1 MTCRCVSS
9 HTAARCCRVICGWGS
24 TASSTHENE
33 NPAYNNFAQG
43 VDMPWQTAKPA
54 VSCSPTDEISVK
66 RLPSRWSSAR
76 HACLALVTPTAYRRI
91 IPCSRSVSWKACAS
105 GRSQPCYSSQSP
117 FVGRSVGGPRHAPTA
132 GKRPVP
138 TRPGTRVAVFP
149 SVRGGARRDARERPP
164 TAPTAWLPRVTTPT
178 ELMLLRAA
186 NQRGFQDARCGM
198 SRFEPTSRVLKS
210 FYIPIRPN

>member
-9 HTAARCCRVICGWGS
+9 HTAARYCRVICGWGS

-66 RLPSRWSSAR
+66 RLPSGWSSAR
-76 HACLALVTPTAYRRI
+76 HACLTLVTPTAYRAVL
-91 IPCSRSVSWKACAS
+91 PFSRTAWCNACAS

-117 FVGRSVGGPRHAPTA
+117 FVDRFVGWRPEAGVRCGKATPPHALRHPSRRISLGSRRS
-132 GKRPVP
+132 
-138 TRPGTRVAVFP
+138 
-149 SVRGGARRDARERPP
+149 SARCAR
-164 TAPTAWLPRVTTPT
+164 TAPDSPFRVVSACDSLPT
-178 ELMLLRAA
+178 
-186 NQRGFQDARCGM
+186 N
-198 SRFEPTSRVLKS
+198 
-210 FYIPIRPN
+210 